1 MAMAS
6 AAASTGGPGGLGATG
21 GGTGGGDRG
30 LSVTGGAE
38 DELDDTGRP
47 ATGKGPHTE
56 GFRSHNV
63 RFLQEQNKE
72 VTRLLENIEEERDE
86 SLAQVRKWE
95 ERKVQVEAEY
105 EKLNLQLAQTEETA
119 NISTAEIQKRDEQI
133 RVLSEQNRELL
144 DMLDEAEKVCKDK
157 ESSLKETTARQQHL
171 QKISDQYDHIKETGH
186 RQLSSAF
193 TEIAKFEEEFRNAQ
207 NECEQLK
214 EADRNFQAQARA
226 DIEALEKKLQDSKD
240 KNVEHLQQIQH
251 NEVHE
256 HRMGEGL
263 VRLKETL
270 DELSYQK
277 KGIRMQLDIDVEH
290 RDKWQQSKA
299 EVEKRR
305 ETLDRTV
312 ETLRQS
318 LRSAEEHNRKMQE
331 DNKHGGDNFRQL
343 GDKVYSLMD
352 QLRVN
357 QLDLKKQETGGADKA
372 KRISVLDKQ
381 AHSLQGD
388 LQAEVDAKLQAE
400 AEARGAAQMQA
411 LLQKKNKMLEEALQ
425 LALKAQEKVEKRL
438 AELQEKSNSLQTQN
452 EYLATRIDG
461 NEEDKGALKHEQ
473 RRLEE
478 ELRQSTS
485 VHTQLAQHAI
495 ELEDKTNDL
504 EAEKAALSAELD
516 YIKREDMLDD
526 TGRTKPILIESESK
540 LIDRLQINEFLFSAQ
555 QTKNPVK
562 MLVEKVSH
570 LLELLHTAQSQS
582 DLYLQDLQRSNSML
596 TALRGKNMALY
607 EKVQLCETWKM
618 RALLKIVS
626 NAFEVRQDV
635 KGHAQVKHRGNALYL
650 DGLQYTNKEL
660 KELQRMIS
668 SYGKQEIV
676 KEIHLQENALA
687 RPSVPMLCD
696 VIGLCPYLG
705 LLNLNRNKLDEDAIR
720 EIQAFVER
728 VPGVTSVI
736 RDPVTSAIV
745 AKSGHQLRLTVRME
759 NQEPSDETAEGADPL
774 AGDDLMEDPSGAQ
787 ADAFLTSAAGGPTQ
801 TRLQGPEAR
810 GQPAGP
816 DGYSRTLLPEQRGGL
831 GASLPRIP
839 GASR

>member
-1 MAMAS
+1 MAGMGES
-6 AAASTGGPGGLGATG
+6 AAGTRGISLDTTGGGGGSTG
-21 GGTGGGDRG
+21 GGTGG
-30 LSVTGGAE
+30 LTGGGG
-38 DELDDTGRP
+38 TGGGGGDKKE
-47 ATGKGPHTE
+47 AAHTE

-72 VTRLLENIEEERDE
+72 VTRLLENLEEERDE
-86 SLAQVRKWE
+86 VLAQVAKWE
-95 ERKVQVEAEY
+95 ERKAQVEAEY
-105 EKLNLQLAQTEETA
+105 EKLKIQLANTEETA

-144 DMLDEAEKVCKDK
+144 DMLDQEEKVCKDK
-157 ESSLKETTARQQHL
+157 ESTLKEANARQNHL
-171 QKISDQYDHIKETGH
+171 QKISDQYDNIKDTGN
-186 RQLSSAF
+186 RQLSTAYS
-193 TEIAKFEEEFRNAQ
+193 EIAKFEEELRNSQ

-214 EADRNFQAQARA
+214 EADTNFQAQARA
-226 DIEALEKKLQDSKD
+226 DIQALERKLQDAKD

-263 VRLKETL
+263 VKLKETL

-312 ETLRQS
+312 EALRQS

-357 QLDLKKQETGGADKA
+357 QLDLKKQETGGVDKA
-372 KRISVLDKQ
+372 KRISILDKQ
-381 AHSLQGD
+381 AHSLQQD
-388 LQAEVDAKLQAE
+388 LQSEVDAKLQAE

-478 ELRQSTS
+478 ELRQTTS
-485 VHTQLAQHAI
+485 VHTQLAQHSI
-495 ELEDKTNDL
+495 ELEDKANDL
-504 EAEKAALSAELD
+504 DAEKAALSAELD

-540 LIDRLQINEFLFSAQ
+540 LIDRLQINEFLFSSQ

-570 LLELLHTAQSQS
+570 LLELLHTAQTQS

-626 NAFEVRQDV
+626 NAFETRQNV

-660 KELQRMIS
+660 KELIRMIT
-668 SYGKQEIV
+668 SYGKEEVV
-676 KEIHLQENALA
+676 KEIHLQENSLA
-687 RPSVPMLCD
+687 TPAIPILCQ
-696 VIGLCPYLG
+696 IITLCPYLAV
-705 LLNLNRNKLDEDAIR
+705 LNLNRNKLDEDALR
-720 EIQAFVER
+720 ELQGFVER
-728 VPGVTSVI
+728 VPGVTSVL
-736 RDPVTSAIV
+736 RDPVAGHII
-745 AKSGHQLRLTVRME
+745 AKSGHQLRLTVRLE
-759 NQEPSDETAEGADPL
+759 NQEPSDETLEGSDPL
-774 AGDDLMEDPSGAQ
+774 AGDTLMEDPSGQQ
-787 ADAFLTSAAGGPTQ
+787 ADQFLASAAGGPNN
-801 TRLQGPEAR
+801 RNQGPEAR
-810 GQPAGP
+810 GGPAGP
-816 DGYSRTLLPEQRGGL
+816 NGYSRTLLPEQRGGL
-831 GASLPRIP
+831 GASLPKIP
-839 GASR
+839 GAAAR

>member
-1 MAMAS
+1 MGTRDLPMDTSLDAS
-6 AAASTGGPGGLGATG
+6 GTAGGGGTGGLTGGGTAGLGATG
-21 GGTGGGDRG
+21 GD
-30 LSVTGGAE
+30 LS
-38 DELDDTGRP
+38 P
-47 ATGKGPHTE
+47 AGKTQKPHTE
-56 GFRSHNV
+56 GFRANNV
-63 RFLQEQNKE
+63 RYLQDQNKE
-72 VTRLLENIEEERDE
+72 VTRLLEALEEERDQV
-86 SLAQVRKWE
+86 LAQVRQWE
-95 ERKVQVEAEY
+95 ERKAQVEAEY
-105 EKLNLQLAQTEETA
+105 EKLKVQLANTEETA

-144 DMLDEAEKVCKDK
+144 DMLDAEEKNCKEKEATLK
-157 ESSLKETTARQQHL
+157 ESDTRHAHL
-171 QKISDQYDHIKETGH
+171 QKISDQYDVVKETGNK
-186 RQLSSAF
+186 QLAQAH
-193 TEIAKFEEEFRNAQ
+193 TEIAKYEEELRNAT

-226 DIEALEKKLQDSKD
+226 DIEALEKKLQTAKD

-263 VRLKETL
+263 VKLKEQL

-277 KGIRMQLDIDVEH
+277 KGIRMQLDVDVEH
-290 RDKWQQSKA
+290 RDKWQQSKL

-305 ETLDRTV
+305 ETLDKTV
-312 ETLRQS
+312 EALRAS

-331 DNKHGGDNFRQL
+331 DNKHGADNFRQL

-357 QLDLKKQETGGADKA
+357 QLDLKKQENGGVEKS

-381 AHSLQGD
+381 AHTLQVD
-388 LQAEVDAKLQAE
+388 LQTEVDAKLQAE

-438 AELQEKSNSLQTQN
+438 AELQEKAHSLQTQN

-461 NEEDKGALKHEQ
+461 NEEDKGALKHEL
-473 RRLEE
+473 RRLED
-478 ELRQSTS
+478 ELKQTTAIH
-485 VHTQLAQHAI
+485 VQVAQQAT
-495 ELEDKTNDL
+495 ELEDKANDL
-504 EAEKAALSAELD
+504 EAEKAALVAELD
-516 YIKREDMLDD
+516 YIKREDMLDE

-562 MLVEKVSH
+562 LLVEKVSH
-570 LLELLHTAQSQS
+570 LLELLHTAQTQS

-626 NAFEVRQDV
+626 NAFEQRDKI
-635 KGHAQVKHRGNALYL
+635 KGHAVNPNRGNALYL
-650 DGLQYTNKEL
+650 TGLQYTNKEL
-660 KELQRMIS
+660 KELLRMIS
-668 SYGKQEIV
+668 SYGKEEVV
-676 KEIHLQENALA
+676 KEIYLQENALA
-687 RPSVPMLCD
+687 RPAVKVLCD
-696 VIGLCPYLG
+696 IMALCPYLTMM
-705 LLNLNRNKLDEDAIR
+705 NLNSNKLDEDAVR
-720 EIQAFVER
+720 ELQAYIER
-728 VPGVTSVI
+728 VPGVTSVL
-736 RDPVTSAIV
+736 RDPVRGDII
-745 AKSGHQLRLTVRME
+745 AKSGHQVRITIKLE
-759 NQEPSDETAEGADPL
+759 NQEPPDDETGPDPL
-774 AGDDLMEDPSGAQ
+774 AGDDLMEDPSGAA
-787 ADAFLTSAAGGPTQ
+787 ADAFLSGVSGVAAGNKLEGPA
-801 TRLQGPEAR
+801 AR
-810 GQPAGP
+810 GAAAGP
-816 DGYSRTLLPEQRGGL
+816 DGYSRTTLPAQKGGL
-831 GASLPRIP
+831 GSSTTTLPKIP

>member
-1 MAMAS
+1 L
-6 AAASTGGPGGLGATG
+6 TGG
-21 GGTGGGDRG
+21 GGTGGG
-30 LSVTGGAE
+30 LTGGGTAGGE
-38 DELDDTGRP
+38 IVDPD
-47 ATGKGPHTE
+47 ATGGPKDKPHTE
-56 GFRSHNV
+56 GFRANNV
-63 RFLQEQNKE
+63 RYLQDQNKE
-72 VTRLLENIEEERDE
+72 VTRLLENLEEERDE
-86 SLAQVRKWE
+86 VLAQVRQWE
-95 ERKVQVEAEY
+95 ERKAQVQAEY
-105 EKLNLQLAQTEETA
+105 EKLKIQLANTEETA

-144 DMLDEAEKVCKDK
+144 DMLDAEEKTCKTKEAV
-157 ESSLKETTARQQHL
+157 LKEADAKQAHL
-171 QKISDQYDHIKETGH
+171 QKISDQYDHVKETGN
-186 RQLSSAF
+186 RQLAQAH
-193 TEIAKFEEEFRNAQ
+193 TEIARHQEELRNSI

-214 EADRNFQAQARA
+214 EADTNFQAQARA
-226 DIEALEKKLQDSKD
+226 DIDALEKKLQTAKD

-256 HRMGEGL
+256 HRLGEGL
-263 VRLKETL
+263 VKLKETL

-290 RDKWQQSKA
+290 RDKWQQSKV

-312 ETLRQS
+312 EALRQS

-331 DNKHGGDNFRQL
+331 DNKHGADNFRQL

-357 QLDLKKQETGGADKA
+357 QLDLKKQETGGVDKA
-372 KRISVLDKQ
+372 KRISVSDKQ
-381 AHSLQGD
+381 ATALQQD

-438 AELQEKSNSLQTQN
+438 MELQEKANSLQTQN

-461 NEEDKGALKHEQ
+461 NEEDKGALKHEL

-478 ELRQSTS
+478 ELRQTTS
-485 VHTQLAQHAI
+485 VHTQVAQQAI
-495 ELEDKTNDL
+495 ELEDKANDL
-504 EAEKAALSAELD
+504 EAEKAGLIAELE

-526 TGRTKPILIESESK
+526 SGRTKPILIESESK
-540 LIDRLQINEFLFSAQ
+540 LIDRLQVNEFLFSAQ

-570 LLELLHTAQSQS
+570 LLELLHTAQTQS

-626 NAFEVRQDV
+626 NAFETRATV
-635 KGHAQVKHRGNALYL
+635 KGLAQTKNRGHALYL
-650 DGLQYTNKEL
+650 TGLQYTNKEL
-660 KELQRMIS
+660 KELLRMIT
-668 SYGKQEIV
+668 SYGKEEIV
-676 KEIHLQENALA
+676 KEIHLQENSLA
-687 RPSVPMLCD
+687 RPSVPVLCE
-696 VIGLCPYLG
+696 IMGLCPYLG
-705 LLNLNRNKLDEDAIR
+705 LLNLGNNKLDEDAIR
-720 EIQAFVER
+720 ELQAYVER
-728 VPGVTSVI
+728 VPGVTSVL
-736 RDPVTSAIV
+736 RDPVHGDIV
-745 AKSGHQLRLTVRME
+745 AKSGHQLRLTVKLQ
-759 NQEPSDETAEGADPL
+759 NQEPPDETLEGSDPL
-774 AGDDLMEDPSGAQ
+774 AGDDLMEDPAGPQ
-787 ADAFLTSAAGGPTQ
+787 ADHFLSSAAGGSAQ
-801 TRLQGPEAR
+801 TRLQGPAAK
-810 GQPAGP
+810 GAAAGP
-816 DGYSRTLLPEQRGGL
+816 TGYARTMLPEQRGGL
-831 GASLPRIP
+831 GASASTLPKIP
-839 GASR
+839 GAYPR